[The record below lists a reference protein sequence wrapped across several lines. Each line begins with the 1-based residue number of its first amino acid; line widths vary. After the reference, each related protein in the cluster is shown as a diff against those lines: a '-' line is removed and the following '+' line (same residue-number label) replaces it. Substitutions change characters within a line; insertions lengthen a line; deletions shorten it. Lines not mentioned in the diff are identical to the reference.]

1 MKGLLGKRE
10 LVKLLSPVTP
20 SVCLL
25 WFGGGYA
32 IVEKALL
39 FYVAPRLC
47 YALFG
52 ERLAEERA
60 GCRAF
65 LCGFQCASFLVCS

>member
-1 MKGLLGKRE
+1 MVKGLLGKRE
-10 LVKLLSPVTP
+10 RVTLLSPVTP

-32 IVEKALL
+32 VVEKALL

-47 YALFG
+47 NALFG
-52 ERLAEERA
+52 GRLAEERA

-65 LCGFQCASFLVCS
+65 LCEF

>member
-1 MKGLLGKRE
+1 MVKGLLGKIE
-10 LVKLLSPVTP
+10 LVTLLSPVTP
-20 SVCLL
+20 SVCPI
-25 WFGGGYA
+25 WFGGRYA

-52 ERLAEERA
+52 GRLAEERA

-65 LCGFQCASFLVCS
+65 LCEF